1 LNGLRRL
8 TASTGLALLL
18 AGGSSAWA
26 ASSVVPSSE
35 MPGVLKSVG
44 YDQRIGE
51 KVPLDVPWRD
61 EHGRAVTLGDYLN
74 GKKPAVLVM
83 AYYHCPML
91 CDLVLQGVETGLKP
105 LSLDPGRE
113 FDVIVAG
120 IDPQETPALA
130 AAKKKEILAR
140 YARPG
145 TENGWHFLT
154 GPRDSIARLTQSVGF
169 RYVYDPQRNQFA
181 HAAGMVILTSEGRVS
196 RYLLGVEFPARD
208 IRLGLVESG
217 HGKLGTVV
225 DQVLLYCF
233 HYDPL
238 VGRYSAVTLN
248 IMRLSAVVTVVAL
261 ALFVVFLRRRETA
274 EPGPLGAA

>member
-1 LNGLRRL
+1 LR
-8 TASTGLALLL
+8 TFAASTGLALML
-18 AGGSSAWA
+18 AGA
-26 ASSVVPSSE
+26 ASGSPNGSVIPSSE

-51 KVPLDVPWRD
+51 RVPLDVPWRD
-61 EHGRAVTLGDYLN
+61 EHGRAVTLGDYLK
-74 GKKPAVLVM
+74 GQKPAVLVM

-120 IDPQETPALA
+120 IDPKETPAQ
-130 AAKKKEILAR
+130 AAKKKQEILQR

-154 GPRDSIARLTQSVGF
+154 GPQDSITRLAQSVGF
-169 RYVYDPQRNQFA
+169 RYVYDPERDQYA

-238 VGRYSAVTLN
+238 VGRYSAATMSILR
-248 IMRLSAVVTVVAL
+248 ILAVVTVAGL
-261 ALFVVFLRRRETA
+261 ALLVVFLRRRETA

>member
-1 LNGLRRL
+1 MNGLRGL
-8 TASTGLALLL
+8 TVLTWLALPL
-18 AGGSSAWA
+18 AAGPAFGNST
-26 ASSVVPSSE
+26 VPSNE

-51 KVPLDVPWRD
+51 RVPLDVPWRD
-61 EHGRAVTLGDYLN
+61 EHGREVKLGDYL
-74 GKKPAVLVM
+74 KQRPAVLVM

-105 LSLDPGRE
+105 LSLDPGRD

-120 IDPQETPALA
+120 IDPAETPEL
-130 AAKKKEILAR
+130 AAKKKQEILAR

-154 GPRDSIARLTQSVGF
+154 GPQDSITRLAQAVGF
-169 RYVYDPQRNQFA
+169 RYVADPERKQFA
-181 HAAGMVILTSEGRVS
+181 HAAGMVILTPEGRVS

-217 HGKLGTVV
+217 HGKLGTVA

-238 VGRYSAVTLN
+238 VGRYSAATLN
-248 IMRLSAVVTVVAL
+248 IVRASAVVTVVGL
-261 ALFVVFLRRRETA
+261 ALLVVFLRRRETA